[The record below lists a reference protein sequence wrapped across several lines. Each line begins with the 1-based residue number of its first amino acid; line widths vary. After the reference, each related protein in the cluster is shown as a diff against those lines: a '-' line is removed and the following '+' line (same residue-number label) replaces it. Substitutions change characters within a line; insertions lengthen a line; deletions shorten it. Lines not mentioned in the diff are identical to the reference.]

1 MTVGDAV
8 AVFLEK
14 AGVKAAFGV
23 ISIHNMPILDAL
35 HRRGRVRFVPARSES
50 GAVNMADAHA
60 RVSGSLGVAIT
71 STGTAAGNASG
82 AMVEA
87 LSAGTPLLH
96 LTGQIDSPYLDRD
109 LGYLHEA
116 RDQLGMLA
124 AVSKAAFRIDSAA
137 NALPVLRK
145 AAEIALTPPSG
156 PVSIEIPIDVQQA
169 SFGHGTDFET
179 PGIEKPALDQEA
191 LEHAIEKLSKARR
204 PLLWLGGGAR
214 RAGVAAEK
222 LLALGFG
229 VVTSVQGRGIVPE
242 DHPMSLGAFNIAAP
256 AEAFYAR
263 CDALVVAGSR
273 LRSNE
278 TLGYQLKLPSPIYR
292 IDAEPKRASHPYPAE
307 VFVRGD
313 CADALAEL
321 AREVRLKVDP
331 DFAKDLKAAR
341 RAAEV
346 QARSALGPY
355 ESLVDELQ
363 RLAGRD
369 FVWVRDVTISNST
382 WGNRL
387 LRIFGPRDG
396 VHALGGGIGQGL
408 QMAIGAASATRK
420 RVICLVGDG
429 GLALNLGELGTLV
442 QEKSNVMVVLMNDRG
457 YGVIRNIQDAQ
468 YGGRRCYADIAAP
481 DFELLAQAYG
491 VAFFRIGE
499 RRAFKPGLEA
509 AMAVSGPAI
518 VEVDMNAIGPFAG
531 TFAGPP
537 VRKHEAVAK

>member
-1 MTVGDAV
+1 MIVGDAV
-8 AVFLEK
+8 AAYLEK
-14 AGVKAAFGV
+14 AGVSAAFGV

-60 RVSGSLGVAIT
+60 RVSGGLGIAIT

-116 RDQLGMLA
+116 RDQLGMLT
-124 AVSKAAFRIDSAA
+124 AVSKAAFRIDSPD
-137 NALPVLRK
+137 NALHVLRK
-145 AAEIALTPPSG
+145 AAQIARTPPSG

-169 SFGHGTDFET
+169 SFGFGTDFES
-179 PGIEKPALDQEA
+179 PRIEKPALDKKA
-191 LEHAIEKLSKARR
+191 LGLLAEKLSDARR

-214 RAGVAAEK
+214 HAGTAVAK
-222 LLALGFG
+222 LVDLGFG

-242 DHPMSLGAFNIAAP
+242 DHPASLGAFNVSAAV
-256 AEAFYAR
+256 EAFYAR

-278 TLGYQLKLPSPIYR
+278 TLGYELKLPGALYR
-292 IDAEPKRASHPYPAE
+292 IDAEPKRAKHPYAAE

-321 AREVRLKVDP
+321 ATKIRPKVDP
-331 DFAKDLKAAR
+331 DFTKELKAAR
-341 RAAEV
+341 QAAEA

-363 RLAGRD
+363 HLAGRD

-408 QMAIGAASATRK
+408 PMAIGAAVATSK
-420 RVICLVGDG
+420 KVICLAGDG
-429 GLALNLGELGTLV
+429 GLALNLGELGTLA
-442 QEKSNVMVVLMNDRG
+442 QEKSNVMMVLMNDRG

-468 YGGRRCYADIAAP
+468 YGGRRCYADLATP
-481 DFELLAQAYG
+481 DFELLARAYG

-499 RRAFKPGLEA
+499 RRAFRSGLEA
-509 AMAVSGPAI
+509 AMDVSGPAI
-518 VEVDMNAIGPFAG
+518 VEIDMNAIGPFAG

-537 VRKHEAVAK
+537 VRKRAALAK